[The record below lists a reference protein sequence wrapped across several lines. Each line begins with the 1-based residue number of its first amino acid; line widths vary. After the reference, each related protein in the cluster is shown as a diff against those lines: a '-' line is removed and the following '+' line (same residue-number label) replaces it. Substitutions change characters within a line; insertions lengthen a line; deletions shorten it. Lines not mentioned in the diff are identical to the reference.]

1 MGEGIGQV
9 LEDGVADVVVVFRLS
24 AMALDYGVRGRL
36 GVDGDRNWH
45 LQIKWYR
52 TPAVLRLNDERV
64 CGESGS
70 CVRAGVAGAW
80 REGEIEE
87 AVVK

>member
-1 MGEGIGQV
+1 M
-9 LEDGVADVVVVFRLS
+9 LEDRRFGIRLGETID
-24 AMALDYGVRGRL
+24 LDDRVGGWL
-36 GVDGDRNWH
+36 GVDGDGNWH

-64 CGESGS
+64 WGESGS
-70 CVRAGVAGAW
+70 CVRAVGAGAW
-80 REGEIEE
+80 SEGEIEE

>member
-1 MGEGIGQV
+1 MFEDRVPCVVCVDGMGTVG
-9 LEDGVADVVVVFRLS
+9 
-24 AMALDYGVRGRL
+24 LDYGVRGRL
-36 GVDGDRNWH
+36 GVDGDGNWH

-64 CGESGS
+64 WGESGS

>member
-1 MGEGIGQV
+1 MSSV
-9 LEDGVADVVVVFRLS
+9 LEEGSPRVGVTKLRTF
-24 AMALDYGVRGRL
+24 DYGVGGLL
-36 GVDGDRNWH
+36 GVEWDGNWH